1 MRYYYKKPGA
11 WTWTQYDTDS
21 LEEDVAAGRIGTDW
35 RIHREGESTQYLANE
50 LIAVEAAAKNQRP
63 QQKEEVPADIGKSA
77 AAADKTWLIV
87 IAVIPLLKLGF
98 ALAPVTEAPSRSVV
112 ALAMLFEFGMVV
124 GLFAFGTRVLKSEPS
139 VRYPWIM
146 ALFIGALA
154 WFGLVAIRL
163 TGGPNVQLPWSSTDG
178 PVGSAA
184 ELQKRFT
191 ARVLLQRKHFKHLE
205 KTRYASAKPSESRL
219 LKQEDLAEARGLY
232 AQLIDCETALLKLL
246 EEAKAQGVDP
256 SSLSTEPILVNS
268 EAWRLSREICVDFD
282 SLALLYEQNYDD
294 WIAHPLP
301 HNEADFKPWQRSAL
315 RLQQKIQSTQER
327 LTEIG
332 RAAGYGR

>member
-11 WTWTQYDTDS
+11 WTWTRYDTDS
-21 LEEDVAAGRIGTDW
+21 LEADVSAGRIGNDW
-35 RIHREGESTQYLANE
+35 RIHRDGESTEYLSSE

-87 IAVIPLLKLGF
+87 IAVILLLKLGF

-139 VRYPWIM
+139 VRYPWII

-154 WFGLVAIRL
+154 WFGLVAVRL
-163 TGGPNVQLPWSSTDG
+163 NGGPNAQLPSSSTG
-178 PVGSAA
+178 RPVVSAD
-184 ELQKRFT
+184 ELQKRFSASVHLHT
-191 ARVLLQRKHFKHLE
+191 QLVQRLE

-219 LKQEDLAEARGLY
+219 LKQEDLAEARRLY
-232 AQLIDCETALLKLL
+232 AQLIDCEAAVLKLL

-256 SSLSTEPILVNS
+256 SSLSTEPVLVNS
-268 EAWRLSREICVDFD
+268 ETWRLSREVCVDFD
-282 SLALLYEQNYDD
+282 RLAGLYEQNYDD
-294 WIAHPLP
+294 WIAHPFP
-301 HNEADFKPWQRSAL
+301 HNEADFKPWQRSA
-315 RLQQKIQSTQER
+315 RQLQQEIQSAQER

-332 RAAGYGR
+332 QAAGFGR